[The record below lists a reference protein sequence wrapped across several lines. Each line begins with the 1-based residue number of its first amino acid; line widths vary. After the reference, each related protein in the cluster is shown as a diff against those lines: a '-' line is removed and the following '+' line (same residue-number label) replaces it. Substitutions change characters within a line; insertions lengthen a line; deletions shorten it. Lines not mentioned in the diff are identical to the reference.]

1 MNLSSDLIYQFV
13 QITKDDK
20 KNASEST
27 VYGTT
32 VEYNGGMYVKL
43 DGSDL
48 LTPITTTADAVSGE
62 RVTVMIK
69 NHTATVTGNI
79 SSPSARTDDV
89 KEVASNIQDA
99 VDAAKKISEFEIII
113 ADKTST
119 EEFDAEKA
127 RIDELYVDN
136 ASIKETLSANEAI
149 IADIQADNVTINE
162 TLTANQADISSLKTD
177 KLDVTIADVKYATI
191 ENLEAT
197 NVDVHNLEVTYADF
211 ASTTTDKL
219 SAAEANITKLQT
231 DKLDASTAEIT
242 YAKITDLDATN
253 VEITNLEG
261 TFGDFQV
268 TTTEKLN
275 ATDAS
280 VEELRTSKL
289 SAADIEGKYANID
302 FSNISEATMATFY
315 ANSGLIEDV
324 TIGDGTISGHLV
336 GVTISGDLI
345 EGNTIKAEKLVIK
358 GSDGL
363 YYKLNTNGVT
373 TETEQTD
380 YNSLNG
386 SIITAK
392 SITASKVSVSDLVAF
407 DATIGGFNITES
419 SIYSGVKSSA
429 DNNTRGVY
437 MDNSGQLVFGDATNF
452 IKYYKDQNG
461 NYKLEI
467 SADSMVLSSSNKN
480 VETAISELT
489 ESTQTNAADLAS
501 YISANSLEMENLQGQ
516 IDGSISTWFYEYEPT
531 NTNEPAS
538 EWTTTDLK
546 NAHLG
551 DLFYDT
557 ITGYCYR
564 WQVQNNVYSWNRI
577 TDVDVTKALAD
588 AAAAQS
594 TADNKRRVFVVTPV
608 PPYDIGDL
616 WTQGSSGDLMR
627 CQTAKTGSQSYAASD
642 WTKASKYTDDTAANA
657 AQADANALKTRM
669 SSAETAITQ
678 NQTEI
683 ALRATKT
690 EVTETL
696 SGYYTKE
703 QTEAAIK
710 VSADDISLSVSNTY
724 ATKTALAS
732 TETKA
737 SNAQTAAA
745 NAQSDIDNL
754 EVGGRN
760 LLANSALERT
770 GEREYIGVDI
780 TPIAKKYAGT
790 GQKLSISADVTAVID
805 GIIKM
810 YSLGKYEIHNPG
822 QIASAVVAGEFIR
835 MKMEGITIDYNENG
849 QNGEVCTLSFYSNY
863 DTGVIPVVKNIKVEL
878 GNRATDW
885 TLAPEDVDADIR
897 TARETAENAQA
908 DVNALETRVSTAETK
923 MSQNSEAINL
933 RATKTE
939 VATAKSEAISA
950 ASADATTKANN
961 ALSSANTNTANQ
973 LKSYSTTAE
982 MNAAIQLK
990 ADGITSSVS
999 ATYATKTALST
1010 TNSNVSAAQTSANN
1024 AKTAADAAQA
1034 DIDNLEIGGRNL
1046 YPDSERERTSER
1058 FMDLATYIIFA
1069 DFIGREVT
1077 ISFDVMILE
1086 GGTSRKLMMYPYQN
1100 NGISIAGTYEF
1111 TPTTAWQRF
1120 SYTTT
1125 IKDWGI
1131 QNVTYTPGSIGIYD
1145 YAGINSY
1152 AIRKIKMELGNRA
1165 TDWTPA
1171 PEDMATGDDLENVQS
1186 SAALTE
1192 ERVSTAETLIQQLS
1206 DSISMLVTDGNGESL
1221 MTQTESG
1228 WTFSTGEIQNIVD
1241 VTSENLDS
1249 LTNEVGD
1256 INSTVGVLQQA
1267 VDDLG
1272 VLSDYV
1278 KVTTYENEPCIELG
1292 ETDSDFKLL
1301 ITNTRIMFMEG
1312 TSVPAYINN
1321 QSLFINKAVVEE
1333 ELQQGEFVWKARSN
1347 GNLGLIWK
1355 GATS

>member
-1 MNLSSDLIYQFV
+1 MALSSDLISQFV
-13 QITKDDK
+13 KATKDTEQV
-20 KNASEST
+20 KNEST

-32 VEYNGGMYVKL
+32 VEYNGGIYVRF
-43 DGSDL
+43 DGSEL
-48 LTPITTTADAVSGE
+48 LTPVSTTTNMKAGE

-79 SSPSARTDDV
+79 SSPSATNTEFR
-89 KEVASNIQDA
+89 EVSSEVTKVSNEVSD
-99 VDAAKKISEFEIII
+99 KISEFEIVV
-113 ADKTST
+113 ADKVSV

-127 RIDELYVDN
+127 RIEELRVDN
-136 ASIKETLSANEAI
+136 AVIKDTLKASG
-149 IADIQADNVTINE
+149 ADVDN
-162 TLTANQADISSLKTD
+162 LTAEYVVIKDKLETNLADISDLKTK
-177 KLDVTIADVKYATI
+177 KLSAEDAKAKYATV
-191 ENLEAT
+191 EALKAT
-197 NVDVHNLEVTYADF
+197 NADIDALEVDHGNFKTLT
-211 ASTTTDKL
+211 SSKL
-219 SAAEANITKLQT
+219 SAVEGNIAKLQT
-231 DKLDASTAEIT
+231 DKLDVVTADIS
-242 YAKITDLDATN
+242 YAKISELNAATAK
-253 VEITNLEG
+253 ITNLESD
-261 TFGDFQV
+261 FGDFRV
-268 TTTEKLN
+268 ATTEKLN

-280 VEELRTSKL
+280 IEELQTGKL

-302 FSNISEATMATFY
+302 FSNISEATMAAFY
-315 ANSGLIEDV
+315 AKSGLIEDV
-324 TIGDGTISGHLV
+324 SIGDATISGRLV

-358 GSDGL
+358 GTDGL

-373 TETEQTD
+373 TEAEQTD

-386 SIITAK
+386 SVITAK
-392 SITASKVSVSDLVAF
+392 SITATKISVDDLVAF
-407 DATIGGFNITES
+407 DATIGGFNISES
-419 SIYSGVKSSA
+419 SIYSGVKSSV
-429 DNNTRGVY
+429 DNTTRGLY
-437 MDNSGQLVFGDATNF
+437 MDNIGQFAFGDATNF
-452 IKYYKDQNG
+452 VKYYKDQNG

-467 SADSMVLSSSNKN
+467 SADSMILSSSYKSIA
-480 VETAISELT
+480 TAIDELSD
-489 ESTQTNAADLAS
+489 STQANAADLAN
-501 YISANSLEMENLQGQ
+501 YISSNTREIESLQGQ

-531 NTNEPAS
+531 NSNKPAS
-538 EWTTTDLK
+538 DWTTTDLK
-546 NAHLG
+546 NVHLG

-564 WQVQNNVYSWNRI
+564 WQVQNNTYSWNRI

-588 AAAAQS
+588 AAAAQN
-594 TADNKRRVFVVTPV
+594 TANTKRRVFVVTPF
-608 PPYDIGDL
+608 PPYDVGDL
-616 WTQGSSGDLMR
+616 WAQGSTGDLMR
-627 CQTAKTGSQSYAASD
+627 CQTTKTASQSYAASD
-642 WTKASKYTDDTAANA
+642 WTKASKYTDDTAADA
-657 AQADANALKTRM
+657 AQADANALKIRM
-669 SSAETAITQ
+669 SSAETTITK
-678 NQTEI
+678 NQEEI

-703 QTEAAIK
+703 QADAAIR
-710 VSADDISLSVSNTY
+710 VSANNIESSVSNTY

-737 SNAQTAAA
+737 TNAQTAAA

-760 LLANSALERT
+760 LLANSALERI
-770 GEREYIGVDI
+770 GEREHIGVDI
-780 TPIAKKYAGT
+780 TPIATKYADT

-805 GIIKM
+805 GTIKM

-822 QIASAVVAGEFIR
+822 QIASTVVAGEFTR
-835 MKMEGITIDYNENG
+835 MKMEGIIINYNENG

-885 TLAPEDVDADIR
+885 TPATEDVDADIH
-897 TARETAENAQA
+897 TAQETADNAQTA
-908 DVNALETRVSTAETK
+908 VNTLETRVTTAETK
-923 MSQNSEAINL
+923 ILQNSEAINL

-939 VATAKSEAISA
+939 VSTAKSEAIST

-961 ALSSANTNTANQ
+961 ALSSANANTANQ

-990 ADGITSSVS
+990 ADGIVSSVS
-999 ATYATKTALST
+999 STYATKTALAT
-1010 TNSNVSAAQTSANN
+1010 TNSNVTAAQTSANN

-1046 YPDSERERTSER
+1046 YPDSERERISER

-1077 ISFDVMILE
+1077 ISFDAIILE

-1100 NGISIAGTYEF
+1100 NGISIADTYEF
-1111 TPTTAWQRF
+1111 IPTTTWQRF

-1125 IKDWGI
+1125 VKNWGI
-1131 QNVTYTPGSIGIYD
+1131 QNSAYTPGSIGIYD
-1145 YAGINSY
+1145 YAGANSY

-1171 PEDMATGDDLENVQS
+1171 PEDMATGDNLENVQS

-1192 ERVSTAETLIQQLS
+1192 ERVGTAETLIQQLS

-1221 MTQTESG
+1221 MTQTANG
-1228 WTFSTGEIQNIVD
+1228 WTFSTAQIQDIVD
-1241 VTSENLDS
+1241 TTSENLDA

-1256 INSTVGVLQQA
+1256 INSTVGILQQA
-1267 VDDLG
+1267 VNDLG
-1272 VLSDYV
+1272 ILTDYV
-1278 KVTTYENEPCIELG
+1278 KITTYENEPCIELG

-1312 TSVPAYINN
+1312 SSVPAYINN
-1321 QSLFINKAVVEE
+1321 QSLFINKAVIEE
-1333 ELQQGEFVWKARSN
+1333 ELQQGKFVWKARSN

-1355 GATS
+1355 GGN